1 MEQEVVSNGYDD
13 EQHLHR
19 HGRIASDDHLIEES
33 PRLQHQRVRGA
44 TLLGHKEEIK
54 RFENDA
60 LAINKEDDEGNEVD
74 IAEGVVFV
82 DHVGC
87 HTGQDHEQ

>member
-19 HGRIASDDHLIEES
+19 DGRIASDDHLIEEG
-33 PRLQHQRVRGA
+33 PRFQDTRVKGA

-60 LAINKEDDEGNEVD
+60 LAINKEDDEGNQVD
-74 IAEGVVFV
+74 IAEGVVLI

-87 HTGQDHEQ
+87 DT